1 MKDAPLP
8 DPLADR
14 LGYLLKQAHARLA
27 AGMAEAL
34 APYRLH
40 PRELGVMAAIEAGGR
55 QSSQM
60 EIAER
65 IGLDRT
71 SMVGVVDA
79 LEEKGYVERRRS
91 DRDRRRNVVTL
102 TPVGE
107 RTLAEAERARE
118 RVDRDFLAPLDPAAA
133 AALVE
138 TLAALHRAHGRDV
151 AGPPE
156 CPVPHGRA

>member
-8 DPLADR
+8 DALAGR

-27 AGMAEAL
+27 VEMAKAL

-40 PRELGVMAAIEAGGR
+40 PRELGVMVAIEAGGR
-55 QSSQM
+55 ESSQM

-102 TPVGE
+102 TPEGE
-107 RTLAEAERARE
+107 RTLSAAERARE
-118 RVDRDFLAPLDPAAA
+118 EVDRSFLEPLDPAAA

-138 TLAALHRAHGRDV
+138 TLAVLHRAHGREDV
-151 AGPPE
+151 RPPG
-156 CPVPHGRA
+156 CPG